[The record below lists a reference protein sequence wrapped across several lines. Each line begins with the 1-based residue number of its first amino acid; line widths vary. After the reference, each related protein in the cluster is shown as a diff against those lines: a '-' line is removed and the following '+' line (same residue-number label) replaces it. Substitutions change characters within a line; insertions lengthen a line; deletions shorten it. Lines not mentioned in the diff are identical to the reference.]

1 MEVLNVTYHC
11 KPGKRAEFIN
21 AIVAEGIDVACRNEE
36 GNLKYGYYLP
46 TDSADDMLLIEKW
59 RDADCLAAHGKQPHY
74 LRLGEL
80 KAQFVDETV
89 LEKFHVD

>member
-11 KPGKRAEFIN
+11 KPGKRVEFIN
-21 AIVAEGIDVACRNEE
+21 AIVTEGIDVACRNEE